1 MRTLLRILALVPF
14 VLPSVGPATSGAATI
29 GGTPSDV
36 VSSMAGHW
44 RCASSTGSV
53 SHRSFVVTDGG
64 PSAGGVTGSATTRV
78 AGGIR
83 SSVNTSGTGGSAVGI
98 ARTVYGRQDGPDAGP
113 FFERIVEHTDKTLSM
128 QSSEGA
134 GTAGVTDVSSIR
146 FAALTATPATTISEE
161 AARGGTGG
169 GLSASSAM
177 RYHAA
182 RAAQPVSLSY
192 TVEPSGLR
200 RVARVGSQT
209 LSDDRCTRDVQ
220 TASAVCSSANA
231 PAAALHAVQPAVAQE
246 GAVQLRL
253 AIDDRG
259 RVVGED
265 VLSSSSASLTQSAI
279 MAARDSTFR
288 AAVADCRAVSGL
300 QSFGVQFH
308 TDTLRRAS
316 SNSRE
321 TNL

>member
-36 VSSMAGHW
+36 VSAMAGHW
-44 RCASSTGSV
+44 RCTASTGSV

-64 PSAGGVTGSATTRV
+64 PSAGGVAGSATTRV

-83 SSVNTSGTGGSAVGI
+83 SSVNTTGGSAVGI

-113 FFERIVEHTDKTLSM
+113 FFERIVERTDKTLSM

-134 GTAGVTDVSSIR
+134 GSMGIADVSSIR
-146 FAALTATPATTISEE
+146 FATLAATPATNVSEE
-161 AARGGTGG
+161 AARGGTG

-182 RAAQPVSLSY
+182 PAALPVSLSY

-209 LSDDRCTRDVQ
+209 LSDDRCTREVQ
-220 TASAVCSSANA
+220 TASAVCATTNAASAT
-231 PAAALHAVQPAVAQE
+231 LHAVQPAVTQE

-253 AIDDRG
+253 TLDDRG

-265 VLSSSSASLTQSAI
+265 VVSSSSPALTQSAI
-279 MAARDSTFR
+279 MAARDSTFT
-288 AAVADCRAVSGL
+288 AAVANCHAVSG
-300 QSFGVQFH
+300 QHAFGVQFH
-308 TDTLRRAS
+308 ADALRRSS
-316 SNSRE
+316 SNGRE

>member
-36 VSSMAGHW
+36 VSAMAGHW
-44 RCASSTGSV
+44 RCTATTGSV
-53 SHRSFVVTDGG
+53 SHRSFVVTDGAA
-64 PSAGGVTGSATTRV
+64 SAGSGSATARV

-83 SSVNTSGTGGSAVGI
+83 SSVNTPGAGGSTASI

-113 FFERIVEHTDKTLSM
+113 FFERIVERTDKTLSM
-128 QSSEGA
+128 QSPEGS
-134 GTAGVTDVSSIR
+134 GSMGVADLSSIR
-146 FAALTATPATTISEE
+146 FATLAATPAMNVSEE
-161 AARGGTGG
+161 AARGGTG

-182 RAAQPVSLSY
+182 AAALPVSLSY

-209 LSDDRCTRDVQ
+209 VSDDRCTRDVQ
-220 TASAVCSSANA
+220 PASAVCATTNA
-231 PAAALHAVQPAVAQE
+231 PSATLHAVQPAAATQE
-246 GAVQLRL
+246 GAVQLHL
-253 AIDDRG
+253 TLDDRG

-265 VLSSSSASLTQSAI
+265 VVSSSSPGLTQSAI
-279 MAARDSTFR
+279 MAARDSTFT
-288 AAVADCRAVSGL
+288 AAVSNCHAVSA
-300 QSFGVQFH
+300 QQAFGVQFH
-308 TDTLRRAS
+308 AAALRRSS
-316 SNSRE
+316 SNGRE